1 MHVQGAEPGPSM
13 VTDQPLL
20 VSDGELHRALEKIN
34 VLIICISCV
43 RRLIMM
49 MAKTVTGMII

>member
-1 MHVQGAEPGPSM
+1 MQGAEPGPSM

-20 VSDGELHRALEKIN
+20 VSGGELHRALEKRN